1 MNPLQHAP
9 PRIYGTPRSSGGIGD
24 DGRSGAVGCPEAL
37 PARSSVAVE
46 PVMSMGCMSSYSMEV
61 VPVLAGNDGEKD
73 GDGVGSITDS
83 R

>member
-1 MNPLQHAP
+1 
-9 PRIYGTPRSSGGIGD
+9 
-24 DGRSGAVGCPEAL
+24 
-37 PARSSVAVE
+37 
-46 PVMSMGCMSSYSMEV
+46 MSMGWMSSYSMEV